1 MEYLLKMLFFANIAS
16 NLKVESMHLA
26 HRNCEYILGVIYLFV
41 FPVLLWADNKVNTYH
56 FKSIPTSVNF
66 PTNEVRK
73 LFQDSQG
80 YIWISTYNGLLR
92 YDGYSIVVYK
102 PDGVNHGRS
111 IDSFVNMV
119 AEDKEN
125 NLWIGTHNGLYV
137 LHKETD
143 EIEKIISPLLQ
154 VSNVESILYA
164 SNGDLWVGSNKG
176 LFRRKAGSRTF
187 DCEKNMDIKSVVED
201 RKGQIW
207 IGTWEQGLLRY
218 SPQEELYYTY
228 DGINPGNSAHVIFQ
242 DEAGNIWIGTWRYG
256 LVKLIN
262 PYDSEHFSFKTF
274 RNIKGNSHSLLDNI
288 IYAIAQDKNSGKLW
302 IGSRS
307 GVSILEDESGDG
319 NFTNIVP
326 GNLQGDLPFN
336 EVNSLLC
343 SKDGLMWLGMLGGG
357 VCTVNTNKF
366 RFNYDSLEALR
377 EHCPTSSVRSVYQED
392 NGNLWMGIMGFGLV
406 FYDMKQHTIVPYRSH
421 PVLKNMGYTSTV
433 NDIIYRKRTNEL
445 CFATWDDGVWFYNV
459 KAGKAHVIN
468 TVTNPELSDICI
480 YSLLEDSKGNLWL
493 GTRSGVFILD
503 TESRLHSL
511 NELVTLTNQ
520 ALPQIS
526 IFKMAEDQDGF
537 IWIATSNEGVWRID
551 TSGETYKVKFY
562 TPSDGTLSTVGAM
575 SVCVDGYNR
584 VWVGS
589 NGNGLDLYDR
599 KNDRFVSVL
608 NDYFRNGDVVFSMLE
623 DDEHTLWLTTN
634 AEMYHIDIPLD
645 GAAPKIHTYTV
656 DDGLQDHMF
665 NRNSCFKGAD
675 GKLFF
680 GGFRGLNSFY
690 PDKIVQDTAY
700 SPVVI
705 TDIKVHN
712 VSVRTYPLSVREGIA
727 ANRAIDFIDK
737 IVLGYR
743 ENNFSLD
750 FSILN
755 YINPELNRYLYR
767 LEGYDKEWLSVEA
780 GRRFAYYNNLP
791 AGTYTFCVK
800 GANQNGIWSP
810 DMKCLRITILPP
822 PWLSWWAYCL
832 YVLLFVSL
840 AWYTYR
846 IVRNRIRMKQAIEMG
861 KIERQKMEEIN
872 HAKLQFFTNIT
883 HELLTPLSIISA
895 SVDEL
900 KQEVPA
906 SSSVCSVIADNT
918 VRLIRLIQQILEFRK
933 VENGK
938 LRLKVSHGNVSM
950 FLKKSVS
957 AFAPLVK
964 KQKLSIQFDLSEE
977 YSGYFDVDKLDK
989 VVYNLL
995 SNAAKYTPE
1004 GGTIVVSQAHDE
1016 EKRTFK
1022 LSVNNPGE
1030 LIPKEKLDHMFERFY
1045 EGEYR
1050 KFHTI
1055 GTGIGLSLTKDLVLL
1070 HHGTIQVFSDK
1081 EEGNTFVVEIPIGR
1095 EAFAEDEVDENTE
1108 NVDYAVLSADEM
1120 ENVSEIDMLEE
1131 KPAASTILLVEDN
1144 EELLALMVRLLH
1156 GKYHILK
1163 AANGTEALEI
1173 LAKQEV
1179 DLIVSDVMMP
1189 EMDGMELCRRVKTQ
1203 FETCHIPLILL
1214 TAKTSDED
1222 HVEGYESGADGYI
1235 CKPLRLSVLF
1245 AKIDNLLKRRKR
1257 MGVDFRKQ
1265 LVFEA
1270 KELNYTSMDEAFIRK
1285 AVDCVNAHLSDC
1297 DFEHAQFMAEMGM
1310 ARTTLA
1316 DKLKLLTGLTPSAF
1330 ISNVRLQAACRLIDE
1345 KKKIRIA
1352 DLAYAV
1358 GFNDPK
1364 YFSSCF
1370 KKKFGLSP
1378 TEYMMKYDG

>member
-1 MEYLLKMLFFANIAS
+1 M
-16 NLKVESMHLA
+16 
-26 HRNCEYILGVIYLFV
+26 
-41 FPVLLWADNKVNTYH
+41 
-56 FKSIPTSVNF
+56 
-66 PTNEVRK
+66 
-73 LFQDSQG
+73 
-80 YIWISTYNGLLR
+80 
-92 YDGYSIVVYK
+92 
-102 PDGVNHGRS
+102 
-111 IDSFVNMV
+111 
-119 AEDKEN
+119 
-125 NLWIGTHNGLYV
+125 
-137 LHKETD
+137 
-143 EIEKIISPLLQ
+143 
-154 VSNVESILYA
+154 
-164 SNGDLWVGSNKG
+164 
-176 LFRRKAGSRTF
+176 
-187 DCEKNMDIKSVVED
+187 
-201 RKGQIW
+201 
-207 IGTWEQGLLRY
+207 
-218 SPQEELYYTY
+218 
-228 DGINPGNSAHVIFQ
+228 
-242 DEAGNIWIGTWRYG
+242 
-256 LVKLIN
+256 
-262 PYDSEHFSFKTF
+262 
-274 RNIKGNSHSLLDNI
+274 
-288 IYAIAQDKNSGKLW
+288 
-302 IGSRS
+302 
-307 GVSILEDESGDG
+307 
-319 NFTNIVP
+319 
-326 GNLQGDLPFN
+326 
-336 EVNSLLC
+336 
-343 SKDGLMWLGMLGGG
+343 
-357 VCTVNTNKF
+357 
-366 RFNYDSLEALR
+366 
-377 EHCPTSSVRSVYQED
+377 
-392 NGNLWMGIMGFGLV
+392 
-406 FYDMKQHTIVPYRSH
+406 
-421 PVLKNMGYTSTV
+421 
-433 NDIIYRKRTNEL
+433 
-445 CFATWDDGVWFYNV
+445 
-459 KAGKAHVIN
+459 
-468 TVTNPELSDICI
+468 
-480 YSLLEDSKGNLWL
+480 

-551 TSGETYKVKFY
+551 TSGEIYKVKFY

-623 DDEHTLWLTTN
+623 DDKHTLWLTTN

-1016 EKRTFK
+1016 ERGTFK

-1050 KFHTI
+1050 RFHTI

-1235 CKPLRLSVLF
+1235 CKPVLF

>member
-1 MEYLLKMLFFANIAS
+1 
-16 NLKVESMHLA
+16 
-26 HRNCEYILGVIYLFV
+26 
-41 FPVLLWADNKVNTYH
+41 
-56 FKSIPTSVNF
+56 
-66 PTNEVRK
+66 
-73 LFQDSQG
+73 
-80 YIWISTYNGLLR
+80 
-92 YDGYSIVVYK
+92 
-102 PDGVNHGRS
+102 
-111 IDSFVNMV
+111 
-119 AEDKEN
+119 
-125 NLWIGTHNGLYV
+125 
-137 LHKETD
+137 
-143 EIEKIISPLLQ
+143 
-154 VSNVESILYA
+154 
-164 SNGDLWVGSNKG
+164 
-176 LFRRKAGSRTF
+176 
-187 DCEKNMDIKSVVED
+187 
-201 RKGQIW
+201 
-207 IGTWEQGLLRY
+207 
-218 SPQEELYYTY
+218 
-228 DGINPGNSAHVIFQ
+228 
-242 DEAGNIWIGTWRYG
+242 
-256 LVKLIN
+256 
-262 PYDSEHFSFKTF
+262 
-274 RNIKGNSHSLLDNI
+274 
-288 IYAIAQDKNSGKLW
+288 
-302 IGSRS
+302 
-307 GVSILEDESGDG
+307 
-319 NFTNIVP
+319 
-326 GNLQGDLPFN
+326 
-336 EVNSLLC
+336 
-343 SKDGLMWLGMLGGG
+343 MWLGMLGGG

-406 FYDMKQHTIVPYRSH
+406 FYDMEQHTIVPYRSH

-433 NDIIYRKRTNEL
+433 NDIVYRKRTNEL

-459 KAGKAHVIN
+459 KAGKAHVVN

-503 TESRLHSL
+503 TEQRLHSL

-562 TPSDGTLSTVGAM
+562 TPSDGTLSTIGAM

-645 GAAPKIHTYTV
+645 GVAPKIHTYTV

-675 GKLFF
+675 GKLIF

-712 VSVRTYPLSVREGIA
+712 VSVRTYPLSIRKGIV

-906 SSSVCSVIADNT
+906 SSSVCPVIADNT

-995 SNAAKYTPE
+995 SNAAKYTSE

-1016 EKRTFK
+1016 ERGTFK

-1081 EEGNTFVVEIPIGR
+1081 EEGNTFVVEIPIRR
-1095 EAFAEDEVDENTE
+1095 EAFDEDEVDENTE
-1108 NVDYAVLSADEM
+1108 NVDYAILSA
-1120 ENVSEIDMLEE
+1120 DMLEE

-1222 HVEGYESGADGYI
+1222 RVEGYESGADGYI

>member
-1 MEYLLKMLFFANIAS
+1 MFDAR
-16 NLKVESMHLA
+16 
-26 HRNCEYILGVIYLFV
+26 RNYEYILCVIYLCLC
-41 FPVLLWADNKVNTYH
+41 FPAWLLADNDARSYQ
-56 FKSIPTSVNF
+56 FKSISALVNIPTH
-66 PTNEVRK
+66 EVRN
-73 LFQDSQG
+73 LYQDGQG

-92 YDGYSIVVYK
+92 YDGYSIVAYK

-111 IDSFVNMV
+111 VDSFVNTV
-119 AEDKEN
+119 TDDREH

-143 EIEKIISPLLQ
+143 EIEKIVSPLLQ
-154 VSNVESILYA
+154 TSSVESILCA

-176 LFRRKAGSRTF
+176 LFRRKAGSHTF
-187 DCEKNMDIKSVVED
+187 DCEKDLDVKSVIED

-218 SPQEELYYTY
+218 HPEEGRYYTY
-228 DGINPGNSAHVIFQ
+228 EGINPTNSAHVIFQ
-242 DEAGNIWIGTWRYG
+242 DAAGNIWIGTWRYG
-256 LVKLIN
+256 LVKLIH
-262 PYDSEHFSFKTF
+262 PYDSEHFSFQTF
-274 RNIKGNSHSLLDNI
+274 QHDRGNPRSLLDNI
-288 IYAIAQDKNSGKLW
+288 IYTIAQDKNSGKLW

-307 GVSILEDESGDG
+307 GVSILEDDSGDG
-319 NFTNIVP
+319 IFTNIVP
-326 GNLQGDLPFN
+326 GNRQGDLPFN
-336 EVNSLLC
+336 EVDALLC
-343 SKDGLMWLGMLGGG
+343 SQDGLMWLGMLGGG
-357 VCTVNTNKF
+357 VCSVNTNEL
-366 RFNYDSLEALR
+366 RFNYDPLEALR
-377 EHCPTSSVRSVYQED
+377 AYCPTASVRSVYQEK
-392 NGNLWMGIMGFGLV
+392 NGNLWMGIMGFGLIL
-406 FYDMKQHTIVPYRSH
+406 YDMDRQTVVPYRSH
-421 PVLKNMGYTSTV
+421 PVLKKMRYTSTV
-433 NDIIYRKRTNEL
+433 NDIIYRKKTGEL
-445 CFATWDDGVWFYNV
+445 CFATWDDGVWFYQEEAEKV
-459 KAGKAHVIN
+459 HVLN
-468 TVTNPELSDICI
+468 TSTHPELGDICI

-493 GTRSGVFILD
+493 GTRSGVFVLD
-503 TESRLHSL
+503 TKQKLHSL
-511 NELVTLTNQ
+511 NELVALTNRP
-520 ALPQIS
+520 LPQIS
-526 IFKMAEDQDGF
+526 IFKMAEDRDGF
-537 IWIATSNEGVWRID
+537 IWIATANEGVWRVD
-551 TSGETYKVKFY
+551 TSGEAYKVRCY
-562 TPSDGTLSTVGAM
+562 TPSDGGLSTIGAM
-575 SVCVDGYNR
+575 SICVDGYNR
-584 VWVGS
+584 VWVGT

-599 KNDRFVSVL
+599 KKDCFVSVL
-608 NDYFRNGDVVFSMLE
+608 NDCFRNGEVVFSMVE
-623 DDEHTLWLTTN
+623 DDAHTLWLTTHT
-634 AEMYHIDIPLD
+634 EMYHLDIPLD
-645 GAAPKIHTYTV
+645 GSEAKVHTYTV
-656 DDGLQDHMF
+656 EDGLQDHIF
-665 NRNSCFKGAD
+665 NRNACFKGAD
-675 GKLFF
+675 GQLFF

-690 PDKIVQDTAY
+690 PDKVARDTVS
-700 SPVVI
+700 SPIVI

-712 VSVRTYPLSVREGIA
+712 VSLRAMPLADREGIA
-727 ANRAIDFIDK
+727 ANRSIDFMEE
-737 IVLGYR
+737 IVLGYQ

-767 LEGYDKEWLSVEA
+767 LEGYDKEWVSVEA

-791 AGTYTFCVK
+791 SGTYTFCVK
-800 GANQNGIWSP
+800 GANQHGIWSS
-810 DMKCLRITILPP
+810 DMKRLRITILPP
-822 PWLSWWAYCL
+822 PWLSWWAYGL

-840 AWYTYR
+840 SWYIYR
-846 IVRNRIRMKQAIEMG
+846 VVRNRIRMKQAIEMG
-861 KIERQKMEEIN
+861 KIERQKMEEVN

-900 KQEVPA
+900 KQEAPA
-906 SSSVCSVIADNT
+906 CSSVCSVISDNT

-938 LRLKVSHGNVSM
+938 LKLKVSRGNVSM

-964 KQKLSIQFDLSEE
+964 KQKLSIRFDLSEE

-989 VVYNLL
+989 VLYNLL

-1004 GGTIVVSQAHDE
+1004 GGTIVVAQAYDV
-1016 EKRTFK
+1016 EKGIFT

-1030 LIPKEKLDHMFERFY
+1030 LIPKEKLEHLFERFY

-1070 HHGTIQVFSDK
+1070 HHGTIQAFSNQ
-1081 EEGNTFVVEIPIGR
+1081 EEGNTFVVELPIAR
-1095 EAFAEDEVDENTE
+1095 KAFAEDEIDENTE
-1108 NVDYAVLSADEM
+1108 NMEDAILLADEG
-1120 ENVSEIDMLEE
+1120 EEMLEVGLKE
-1131 KPAASTILLVEDN
+1131 HQSEAATLLLVEDN
-1144 EELLALMVRLLH
+1144 EELLSLMMRLLQ
-1156 GKYHILK
+1156 GRYRILK
-1163 AANGTEALEI
+1163 AADGGKALE
-1173 LAKQEV
+1173 LLTKEEV

-1189 EMDGMELCRRVKTQ
+1189 GMDGMELCRKVKTQ
-1203 FETCHIPLILL
+1203 FETCHIPFILL

-1222 HVEGYESGADGYI
+1222 RVEGYESGADGYI
-1235 CKPLRLSVLF
+1235 CKPLRLSVLL

-1270 KELNYTSMDEAFIRK
+1270 KELNYTSMDEAFIQK
-1285 AVDCVNAHLSDC
+1285 AVDCVNAHLGDC
-1297 DFEHAQFMAEMGM
+1297 DFEHAQFIAEMGM

>member
-1 MEYLLKMLFFANIAS
+1 
-16 NLKVESMHLA
+16 
-26 HRNCEYILGVIYLFV
+26 
-41 FPVLLWADNKVNTYH
+41 
-56 FKSIPTSVNF
+56 
-66 PTNEVRK
+66 
-73 LFQDSQG
+73 
-80 YIWISTYNGLLR
+80 
-92 YDGYSIVVYK
+92 
-102 PDGVNHGRS
+102 
-111 IDSFVNMV
+111 
-119 AEDKEN
+119 
-125 NLWIGTHNGLYV
+125 
-137 LHKETD
+137 
-143 EIEKIISPLLQ
+143 
-154 VSNVESILYA
+154 
-164 SNGDLWVGSNKG
+164 
-176 LFRRKAGSRTF
+176 
-187 DCEKNMDIKSVVED
+187 
-201 RKGQIW
+201 
-207 IGTWEQGLLRY
+207 
-218 SPQEELYYTY
+218 
-228 DGINPGNSAHVIFQ
+228 
-242 DEAGNIWIGTWRYG
+242 
-256 LVKLIN
+256 
-262 PYDSEHFSFKTF
+262 
-274 RNIKGNSHSLLDNI
+274 
-288 IYAIAQDKNSGKLW
+288 
-302 IGSRS
+302 
-307 GVSILEDESGDG
+307 
-319 NFTNIVP
+319 
-326 GNLQGDLPFN
+326 
-336 EVNSLLC
+336 
-343 SKDGLMWLGMLGGG
+343 
-357 VCTVNTNKF
+357 
-366 RFNYDSLEALR
+366 
-377 EHCPTSSVRSVYQED
+377 
-392 NGNLWMGIMGFGLV
+392 
-406 FYDMKQHTIVPYRSH
+406 
-421 PVLKNMGYTSTV
+421 
-433 NDIIYRKRTNEL
+433 
-445 CFATWDDGVWFYNV
+445 
-459 KAGKAHVIN
+459 
-468 TVTNPELSDICI
+468 
-480 YSLLEDSKGNLWL
+480 
-493 GTRSGVFILD
+493 
-503 TESRLHSL
+503 
-511 NELVTLTNQ
+511 
-520 ALPQIS
+520 
-526 IFKMAEDQDGF
+526 
-537 IWIATSNEGVWRID
+537 
-551 TSGETYKVKFY
+551 
-562 TPSDGTLSTVGAM
+562 M

-1120 ENVSEIDMLEE
+1120 ENVSEIDMLE
-1131 KPAASTILLVEDN
+1131 
-1144 EELLALMVRLLH
+1144 
-1156 GKYHILK
+1156 
-1163 AANGTEALEI
+1163 
-1173 LAKQEV
+1173 
-1179 DLIVSDVMMP
+1179 
-1189 EMDGMELCRRVKTQ
+1189 
-1203 FETCHIPLILL
+1203 
-1214 TAKTSDED
+1214 
-1222 HVEGYESGADGYI
+1222 
-1235 CKPLRLSVLF
+1235 
-1245 AKIDNLLKRRKR
+1245 
-1257 MGVDFRKQ
+1257 
-1265 LVFEA
+1265 
-1270 KELNYTSMDEAFIRK
+1270 
-1285 AVDCVNAHLSDC
+1285 
-1297 DFEHAQFMAEMGM
+1297 
-1310 ARTTLA
+1310 
-1316 DKLKLLTGLTPSAF
+1316 
-1330 ISNVRLQAACRLIDE
+1330 
-1345 KKKIRIA
+1345 
-1352 DLAYAV
+1352 
-1358 GFNDPK
+1358 
-1364 YFSSCF
+1364 
-1370 KKKFGLSP
+1370 
-1378 TEYMMKYDG
+1378 

>member
-1 MEYLLKMLFFANIAS
+1 MLFHII
-16 NLKVESMHLA
+16 KYQTESH
-26 HRNCEYILGVIYLFV
+26 
-41 FPVLLWADNKVNTYH
+41 D
-56 FKSIPTSVNF
+56 
-66 PTNEVRK
+66 
-73 LFQDSQG
+73 
-80 YIWISTYNGLLR
+80 
-92 YDGYSIVVYK
+92 
-102 PDGVNHGRS
+102 
-111 IDSFVNMV
+111 
-119 AEDKEN
+119 
-125 NLWIGTHNGLYV
+125 
-137 LHKETD
+137 
-143 EIEKIISPLLQ
+143 
-154 VSNVESILYA
+154 
-164 SNGDLWVGSNKG
+164 
-176 LFRRKAGSRTF
+176 
-187 DCEKNMDIKSVVED
+187 
-201 RKGQIW
+201 
-207 IGTWEQGLLRY
+207 
-218 SPQEELYYTY
+218 
-228 DGINPGNSAHVIFQ
+228 
-242 DEAGNIWIGTWRYG
+242 
-256 LVKLIN
+256 
-262 PYDSEHFSFKTF
+262 
-274 RNIKGNSHSLLDNI
+274 
-288 IYAIAQDKNSGKLW
+288 
-302 IGSRS
+302 
-307 GVSILEDESGDG
+307 
-319 NFTNIVP
+319 
-326 GNLQGDLPFN
+326 
-336 EVNSLLC
+336 
-343 SKDGLMWLGMLGGG
+343 
-357 VCTVNTNKF
+357 
-366 RFNYDSLEALR
+366 
-377 EHCPTSSVRSVYQED
+377 
-392 NGNLWMGIMGFGLV
+392 
-406 FYDMKQHTIVPYRSH
+406 SH
-421 PVLKNMGYTSTV
+421 PQIP
-433 NDIIYRKRTNEL
+433 IILLIDTADR
-445 CFATWDDGVWFYNV
+445 
-459 KAGKAHVIN
+459 AGRAMLTQSLQRIIIK
-468 TVTNPELSDICI
+468 PELICI

-1163 AANGTEALEI
+1163 SANGTEALEI

-1189 EMDGMELCRRVKTQ
+1189 EMDGM
-1203 FETCHIPLILL
+1203 
-1214 TAKTSDED
+1214 
-1222 HVEGYESGADGYI
+1222 
-1235 CKPLRLSVLF
+1235 
-1245 AKIDNLLKRRKR
+1245 
-1257 MGVDFRKQ
+1257 
-1265 LVFEA
+1265 
-1270 KELNYTSMDEAFIRK
+1270 
-1285 AVDCVNAHLSDC
+1285 DC
-1297 DFEHAQFMAEMGM
+1297 
-1310 ARTTLA
+1310 
-1316 DKLKLLTGLTPSAF
+1316 
-1330 ISNVRLQAACRLIDE
+1330 AA
-1345 KKKIRIA
+1345 
-1352 DLAYAV
+1352 
-1358 GFNDPK
+1358 G
-1364 YFSSCF
+1364 
-1370 KKKFGLSP
+1370 
-1378 TEYMMKYDG
+1378 

>member
-1 MEYLLKMLFFANIAS
+1 M
-16 NLKVESMHLA
+16 
-26 HRNCEYILGVIYLFV
+26 
-41 FPVLLWADNKVNTYH
+41 
-56 FKSIPTSVNF
+56 
-66 PTNEVRK
+66 
-73 LFQDSQG
+73 
-80 YIWISTYNGLLR
+80 
-92 YDGYSIVVYK
+92 
-102 PDGVNHGRS
+102 
-111 IDSFVNMV
+111 
-119 AEDKEN
+119 
-125 NLWIGTHNGLYV
+125 
-137 LHKETD
+137 
-143 EIEKIISPLLQ
+143 
-154 VSNVESILYA
+154 
-164 SNGDLWVGSNKG
+164 
-176 LFRRKAGSRTF
+176 
-187 DCEKNMDIKSVVED
+187 
-201 RKGQIW
+201 
-207 IGTWEQGLLRY
+207 
-218 SPQEELYYTY
+218 
-228 DGINPGNSAHVIFQ
+228 
-242 DEAGNIWIGTWRYG
+242 
-256 LVKLIN
+256 
-262 PYDSEHFSFKTF
+262 
-274 RNIKGNSHSLLDNI
+274 
-288 IYAIAQDKNSGKLW
+288 
-302 IGSRS
+302 
-307 GVSILEDESGDG
+307 
-319 NFTNIVP
+319 
-326 GNLQGDLPFN
+326 
-336 EVNSLLC
+336 
-343 SKDGLMWLGMLGGG
+343 
-357 VCTVNTNKF
+357 
-366 RFNYDSLEALR
+366 
-377 EHCPTSSVRSVYQED
+377 
-392 NGNLWMGIMGFGLV
+392 
-406 FYDMKQHTIVPYRSH
+406 
-421 PVLKNMGYTSTV
+421 
-433 NDIIYRKRTNEL
+433 
-445 CFATWDDGVWFYNV
+445 
-459 KAGKAHVIN
+459 
-468 TVTNPELSDICI
+468 
-480 YSLLEDSKGNLWL
+480 

-1030 LIPKEKLDHMFERFY
+1030 LIPKE
-1045 EGEYR
+1045 
-1050 KFHTI
+1050 
-1055 GTGIGLSLTKDLVLL
+1055 
-1070 HHGTIQVFSDK
+1070 
-1081 EEGNTFVVEIPIGR
+1081 
-1095 EAFAEDEVDENTE
+1095 
-1108 NVDYAVLSADEM
+1108 
-1120 ENVSEIDMLEE
+1120 
-1131 KPAASTILLVEDN
+1131 
-1144 EELLALMVRLLH
+1144 
-1156 GKYHILK
+1156 
-1163 AANGTEALEI
+1163 
-1173 LAKQEV
+1173 
-1179 DLIVSDVMMP
+1179 
-1189 EMDGMELCRRVKTQ
+1189 
-1203 FETCHIPLILL
+1203 
-1214 TAKTSDED
+1214 
-1222 HVEGYESGADGYI
+1222 
-1235 CKPLRLSVLF
+1235 
-1245 AKIDNLLKRRKR
+1245 
-1257 MGVDFRKQ
+1257 
-1265 LVFEA
+1265 
-1270 KELNYTSMDEAFIRK
+1270 
-1285 AVDCVNAHLSDC
+1285 
-1297 DFEHAQFMAEMGM
+1297 
-1310 ARTTLA
+1310 
-1316 DKLKLLTGLTPSAF
+1316 
-1330 ISNVRLQAACRLIDE
+1330 
-1345 KKKIRIA
+1345 
-1352 DLAYAV
+1352 
-1358 GFNDPK
+1358 
-1364 YFSSCF
+1364 
-1370 KKKFGLSP
+1370 
-1378 TEYMMKYDG
+1378 

>member
-1 MEYLLKMLFFANIAS
+1 MFL
-16 NLKVESMHLA
+16 
-26 HRNCEYILGVIYLFV
+26 
-41 FPVLLWADNKVNTYH
+41 NT
-56 FKSIPTSVNF
+56 
-66 PTNEVRK
+66 
-73 LFQDSQG
+73 
-80 YIWISTYNGLLR
+80 
-92 YDGYSIVVYK
+92 
-102 PDGVNHGRS
+102 
-111 IDSFVNMV
+111 
-119 AEDKEN
+119 
-125 NLWIGTHNGLYV
+125 
-137 LHKETD
+137 
-143 EIEKIISPLLQ
+143 
-154 VSNVESILYA
+154 
-164 SNGDLWVGSNKG
+164 
-176 LFRRKAGSRTF
+176 
-187 DCEKNMDIKSVVED
+187 
-201 RKGQIW
+201 
-207 IGTWEQGLLRY
+207 
-218 SPQEELYYTY
+218 
-228 DGINPGNSAHVIFQ
+228 
-242 DEAGNIWIGTWRYG
+242 
-256 LVKLIN
+256 
-262 PYDSEHFSFKTF
+262 
-274 RNIKGNSHSLLDNI
+274 
-288 IYAIAQDKNSGKLW
+288 
-302 IGSRS
+302 
-307 GVSILEDESGDG
+307 
-319 NFTNIVP
+319 
-326 GNLQGDLPFN
+326 
-336 EVNSLLC
+336 
-343 SKDGLMWLGMLGGG
+343 
-357 VCTVNTNKF
+357 
-366 RFNYDSLEALR
+366 
-377 EHCPTSSVRSVYQED
+377 
-392 NGNLWMGIMGFGLV
+392 
-406 FYDMKQHTIVPYRSH
+406 
-421 PVLKNMGYTSTV
+421 
-433 NDIIYRKRTNEL
+433 
-445 CFATWDDGVWFYNV
+445 
-459 KAGKAHVIN
+459 
-468 TVTNPELSDICI
+468 ICI

-1022 LSVNNPGE
+1022 
-1030 LIPKEKLDHMFERFY
+1030 
-1045 EGEYR
+1045 
-1050 KFHTI
+1050 
-1055 GTGIGLSLTKDLVLL
+1055 
-1070 HHGTIQVFSDK
+1070 
-1081 EEGNTFVVEIPIGR
+1081 
-1095 EAFAEDEVDENTE
+1095 
-1108 NVDYAVLSADEM
+1108 
-1120 ENVSEIDMLEE
+1120 
-1131 KPAASTILLVEDN
+1131 
-1144 EELLALMVRLLH
+1144 
-1156 GKYHILK
+1156 
-1163 AANGTEALEI
+1163 
-1173 LAKQEV
+1173 
-1179 DLIVSDVMMP
+1179 
-1189 EMDGMELCRRVKTQ
+1189 
-1203 FETCHIPLILL
+1203 
-1214 TAKTSDED
+1214 
-1222 HVEGYESGADGYI
+1222 
-1235 CKPLRLSVLF
+1235 
-1245 AKIDNLLKRRKR
+1245 
-1257 MGVDFRKQ
+1257 
-1265 LVFEA
+1265 
-1270 KELNYTSMDEAFIRK
+1270 
-1285 AVDCVNAHLSDC
+1285 
-1297 DFEHAQFMAEMGM
+1297 
-1310 ARTTLA
+1310 
-1316 DKLKLLTGLTPSAF
+1316 
-1330 ISNVRLQAACRLIDE
+1330 
-1345 KKKIRIA
+1345 
-1352 DLAYAV
+1352 
-1358 GFNDPK
+1358 
-1364 YFSSCF
+1364 
-1370 KKKFGLSP
+1370 
-1378 TEYMMKYDG
+1378 